1 MPFLNGFAVADGSR
15 VALIAPDEGASITY
29 AELDARANAAAEAL
43 RNGRNLV
50 FIEARNT
57 IQSVVNYCAALR
69 SGSVVH
75 LLDSFETEKTQ
86 SLIDAYA
93 PNVLMSDDATETF
106 NSRPL
111 DLHPDLAVLL
121 STSGSTGTPKFVKLS
136 RENLKANAR
145 SIVDYLGITPADRA
159 LNNLKPHYSFGLSI
173 INSHFEAGASIVL
186 TDRSWME
193 DAFWQTLD
201 ETRATSISG
210 VPYSYEMLERRQ
222 FDPADH
228 ASLRYAAQA
237 GGKLHPRLVRHFAG
251 LFSRCGKEF
260 FVMYGQTEAAPRMS
274 FLPPDMAADYPH
286 SIGRAIPGGELMVLD
301 DDGVPVENLGEEGIL
316 AYRGANVMMGYALE
330 PDELASDDT
339 PDILLTGDLAR
350 EIAPDLFE
358 ITGRVS
364 RFVKPFGLRISL
376 DQVEAFAKTMHAH
389 AAVTGTDEKIVIAL
403 EGDLGPQAGR
413 EIVDASSER
422 FSLPAET
429 FEARMFDAL
438 PLLSNG
444 KIDYAAIKRAGST
457 ERVSVFRR
465 IAFLIKDALGFSQDR
480 PETIMEA
487 FRSVMQTDHI
497 SADDTFESLG
507 GDSLSYVSL
516 TLELEQLLGQNLP
529 RNWTS
534 TSIDALEA
542 LREDARLVRM
552 A

>member
-1 MPFLNGFAVADGSR
+1 MPFLNEFAVADAGR
-15 VALIAPDEGASITY
+15 IALVSSDEDTSITY

-43 RNGRNLV
+43 RSHRNLV

-57 IQSVVNYCAALR
+57 IQTVVNYCAALR

-75 LLDSFETEKTQ
+75 LLDSFETEKAQ
-86 SLIDAYA
+86 SLIDVYM
-93 PNVLMSDDATETF
+93 PNLLMSDHALEAH
-106 NSRPL
+106 NPHRL
-111 DLHPDLAVLL
+111 DMHPDLAVLL

-145 SIVDYLGITPADRA
+145 SIIGYLGLTPEDRA

-173 INSHFEAGASIVL
+173 INSHLEAGASIVL

-193 DAFWQTLD
+193 ESFWQALD
-201 ETRATSISG
+201 KERATSISG

-222 FDPADH
+222 FDPAEH
-228 ASLRYAAQA
+228 PSLRYATQA
-237 GGKLHPRLVRHFAG
+237 GGKLHPRLVRHFAD
-251 LFSRCGKEF
+251 LFSHCGKKF

-274 FLPPDMAADYPH
+274 FLPPDLAADFPH

-301 DDGVPVENLGEEGIL
+301 DDGVPIEKPGEEGIL

-330 PDELASDDT
+330 PSELASDDT
-339 PDILLTGDLAR
+339 PDILVTGDLAR

-376 DQVEAFAKTMHAH
+376 DSVEAFTKSLHPQS
-389 AAVTGTDEKIVIAL
+389 AVAGTDEKIVIAL
-403 EGDLGPQAGR
+403 EGDPEAQKVR

-422 FSLPAET
+422 FALPAEI
-429 FEARMFDAL
+429 FQARLFDEL
-438 PLLSNG
+438 PLLPSG
-444 KIDYAAIKRAGST
+444 KIDYAAIKRQTPAQ
-457 ERVSVFRR
+457 RKSVFRR
-465 IAFLIKDALGFSQDR
+465 IAFVIKDALGFVQDR
-480 PETIMEA
+480 PETVMDA
-487 FRSVMQTDHI
+487 FKLVMQSDRIH
-497 SADDTFESLG
+497 ADDTFESLT

-516 TLELEQLLGQNLP
+516 TLELEHLLDQDLP

-534 TSIDALEA
+534 MTVGALDDM
-542 LREDARLVRM
+542 REKASLVGM
-552 A
+552 D

>member
-93 PNVLMSDDATETF
+93 
-106 NSRPL
+106 
-111 DLHPDLAVLL
+111 
-121 STSGSTGTPKFVKLS
+121 
-136 RENLKANAR
+136 
-145 SIVDYLGITPADRA
+145 PADRA

-237 GGKLHPRLVRHFAG
+237 GGKLHPRLVRHFRG
-251 LFSRCGKEF
+251 LSPLHRPRYSRRRTHG
-260 FVMYGQTEAAPRMS
+260 
-274 FLPPDMAADYPH
+274 
-286 SIGRAIPGGELMVLD
+286 
-301 DDGVPVENLGEEGIL
+301 
-316 AYRGANVMMGYALE
+316 
-330 PDELASDDT
+330 
-339 PDILLTGDLAR
+339 
-350 EIAPDLFE
+350 
-358 ITGRVS
+358 S
-364 RFVKPFGLRISL
+364 R
-376 DQVEAFAKTMHAH
+376 
-389 AAVTGTDEKIVIAL
+389 
-403 EGDLGPQAGR
+403 
-413 EIVDASSER
+413 
-422 FSLPAET
+422 
-429 FEARMFDAL
+429 
-438 PLLSNG
+438 
-444 KIDYAAIKRAGST
+444 
-457 ERVSVFRR
+457 
-465 IAFLIKDALGFSQDR
+465 
-480 PETIMEA
+480 
-487 FRSVMQTDHI
+487 
-497 SADDTFESLG
+497 
-507 GDSLSYVSL
+507 
-516 TLELEQLLGQNLP
+516 
-529 RNWTS
+529 
-534 TSIDALEA
+534 
-542 LREDARLVRM
+542 
-552 A
+552 